1 MTLAE
6 ALARAEGVLDGMYAV
21 GIANYKKLMRHHGA
35 SERQIEEA
43 VAQYKRELAADK
55 RQKMAALRVAM
66 IAETNAVSVALH

>member
-1 MTLAE
+1 MRRPRGQFWLSAVEMPATGAVVEMTLAE

-43 VAQYKRELAADK
+43 AQ
-55 RQKMAALRVAM
+55 
-66 IAETNAVSVALH
+66 